1 MRQNVAKVASARQ
14 ANRNTVMAR
23 DRKLL
28 EKMQAGGLLYL
39 YLVSLISSDSLFTEK
54 DYKSSLEE
62 IDFLMEILPEN
73 EIENKEK
80 IGTMLAEGKEL
91 LERELKE
98 LENGK

>member
-1 MRQNVAKVASARQ
+1 
-14 ANRNTVMAR
+14 MAR

-28 EKMQAGGLLYL
+28 EKMQAGGFLYL
-39 YLVSLISSDSLFTEK
+39 YLVSLISSDSLFTEE

-73 EIENKEK
+73 EIENKKK